1 MYGSV
6 MTVRRSGGGDAQ
18 QLFLATTG
26 DAWARSANASTGDW
40 GTFKKLS

>member
-6 MTVRRSGGGDAQ
+6 MTVRRPGGGDAQ

-26 DAWARSANASTGDW
+26 DAWTRSASASTGTW
-40 GTFKKLS
+40 GSFKKLS